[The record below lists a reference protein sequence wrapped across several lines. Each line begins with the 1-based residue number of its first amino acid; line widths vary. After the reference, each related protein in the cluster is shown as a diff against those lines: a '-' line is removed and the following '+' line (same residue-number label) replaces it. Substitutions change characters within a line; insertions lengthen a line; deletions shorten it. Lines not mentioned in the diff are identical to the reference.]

1 MICCSQEKRSEVRTG
16 VKGLV
21 RVVPHLLHRGWRELF
36 PQGNQLHLHPEGM
49 AYHFFF
55 FFCLGVLSLSENSV
69 LLVPKGQL
77 RP

>member
-1 MICCSQEKRSEVRTG
+1 MICCSQEKRSEVGTG

-21 RVVPHLLHRGWRELF
+21 RVTPHLIHRGWREPF

-49 AYHFFF
+49 AHHFFF
-55 FFCLGVLSLSENSV
+55 FGLGVLSLSENSV
-69 LLVPKGQL
+69 LLVPEGPL

>member
-1 MICCSQEKRSEVRTG
+1 MICCSQGKRSEVRTG

-21 RVVPHLLHRGWRELF
+21 RVAPHLLHHGWRELF
-36 PQGNQLHLHPEGM
+36 PQGNQLHLHPERM
-49 AYHFFF
+49 AHH

-69 LLVPKGQL
+69 LLVPKGPL

>member
-55 FFCLGVLSLSENSV
+55 FFVLECSA
-69 LLVPKGQL
+69 LVKTLCCWFPKAS
-77 RP
+77 